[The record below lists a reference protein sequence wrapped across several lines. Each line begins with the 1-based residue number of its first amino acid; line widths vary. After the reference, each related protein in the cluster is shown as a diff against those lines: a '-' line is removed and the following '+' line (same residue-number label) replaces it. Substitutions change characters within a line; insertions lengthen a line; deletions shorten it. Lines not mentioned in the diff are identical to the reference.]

1 MKNSRR
7 TAAFIISKW
16 MITKDFPANLLP
28 EKGIDR
34 AFIQDLVYTV
44 IRRYRPLRSIL
55 KALLKTW
62 PKGELEALLYVGAAQ
77 ILYMKDVPDFA
88 AVNETVEAA
97 KECEN
102 KNIAKVVNGVL
113 RNIIRR
119 REEFE
124 NYLKSAPVEE
134 RESLPSELYRRWV
147 KRFGAEVA
155 EKNAI
160 WHNLPAETFLGFPGG
175 RYEKLERGKKVT
187 EVPGFEEGEFI
198 VQNPATY
205 MAVEAMEAKEG
216 MSVLDACAAP
226 GGKTIQLAWTGAKV
240 TACEVNP
247 KRRRKLIE
255 NLKRVHLE
263 DKVEVVD
270 SLEALKG
277 REFDSV
283 LVDAP
288 CSNTGVL
295 RRRPDARWNWSEEK
309 VASLVKLQ
317 AEILEAAAPLV
328 KKGGLLVYSTCSNEF
343 DENVAQVDSFLSKHG
358 EFTKIG
364 VGENVPG
371 EHPVEFGWDG
381 AFEATLLKN

>member
-55 KALLKTW
+55 SKLLKTW
-62 PKGELEALLYVGAAQ
+62 PKGEFEALLYVGAAQ

-113 RNIIRR
+113 RNLTRR

-124 NYLKSAPVEE
+124 NYLKSVPVEE
-134 RESLPSELYRRWV
+134 RESMPSELYRRWV

-317 AEILEAAAPLV
+317 AEILELASPLV

-343 DENVAQVDSFLSKHG
+343 DENVAQTEAFIARHAEFEKVGIG
-358 EFTKIG
+358 EI
-364 VGENVPG
+364 VPG
-371 EHPVEFGWDG
+371 ELGGDKDG
-381 AFEATLLKN
+381 AFEATFRKR